1 MLNSFRAPQV
11 SLNTPRD
18 LDLVCIDVG
27 PLLLAPGSF
36 FGVSAAT
43 RTLAAESRGACLMSH
58 LSTPSKEHWVCCQP
72 LPRCVAWA
80 NHKSSPACLAELLK
94 VSNWINHKKLL
105 SQCWP
110 HKCPLLGAVGQVE
123 EGEP

>member
-1 MLNSFRAPQV
+1 MLTSFHAPQV

-43 RTLAAESRGACLMSH
+43 RTLAGENRGMCLMNH
-58 LSTPSKEHWVCCQP
+58 LSTHSKEHWVCCQP
-72 LPRCVAWA
+72 LPHCVTWA
-80 NHKSSPACLAELLK
+80 SHKSSPPYLAELLK
-94 VSNWINHKKLL
+94 VSNRIKHKKLL
-105 SQCWP
+105 SQRWP
-110 HKCPLLGAVGQVE
+110 HKWPLLGAVGQVE
-123 EGEP
+123 EGQP